1 MTEAF
6 LFLPMKSKGL
16 IVNIAIDWAELDLF
30 GHVNNVAFFRY
41 LQNTRVQYCQAIGIT
56 VLNETGKPG
65 FVVASSKCQFLKPLY
80 FPGQVQVM
88 VKTEWIKNSS
98 FQLSYQLFN
107 QHNEKVAEA
116 EDVLVLYD
124 YSKGSKMLV
133 PIEIRERISALDQN
147 TPGVID

>member
-1 MTEAF
+1 MEN
-6 LFLPMKSKGL
+6 KGL
-16 IVNIAIDWAELDLF
+16 TVNIDIDWAELDLF

-41 LQNTRVQYCQAIGIT
+41 LQNTRVHYCRAIGIT
-56 VLNETGKPG
+56 VLNEPNKPG

-80 FPGQVQVM
+80 FPGQVQVK

-98 FQLSYQLFN
+98 FQLCYQLFN

-124 YSKGSKMLV
+124 YAKGNKMLV
-133 PIEIRERISALDQN
+133 PLEIREAIAALDQN
-147 TPGVID
+147 PPGLND